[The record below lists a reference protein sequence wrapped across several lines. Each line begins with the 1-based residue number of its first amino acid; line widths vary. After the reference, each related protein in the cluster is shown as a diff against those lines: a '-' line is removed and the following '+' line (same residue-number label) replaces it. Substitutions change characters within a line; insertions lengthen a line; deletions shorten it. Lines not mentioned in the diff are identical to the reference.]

1 MVVEAVNDI
10 EMLATN
16 LSRKVWQKIAILQ
29 AATLG
34 QLQMRALTE

>member
-16 LSRKVWQKIAILQ
+16 LRRKVWQKIAILQ
-29 AATLG
+29 AATLS